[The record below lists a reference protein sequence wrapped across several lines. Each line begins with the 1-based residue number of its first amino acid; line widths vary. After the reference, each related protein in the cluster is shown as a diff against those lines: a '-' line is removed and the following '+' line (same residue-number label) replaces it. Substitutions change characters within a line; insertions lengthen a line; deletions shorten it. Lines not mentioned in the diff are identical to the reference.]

1 MMMIIIVS
9 PSIKGINFIIIL
21 ECIVYFSSSKGN
33 DYWVWIYVYLFSN
46 WANKY
51 THFLNNYLLYL
62 PVEAKPPKTRY
73 QLCCSYPSCS
83 DITWSGEYCT
93 VCILYSSQLFII
105 SSGNRIDK
113 VFSSLLMFILLH
125 ISFAS
130 QLYGIYHLFHHRQ
143 QFRWHK
149 LYMYLSC
156 RFSWWMT
163 EIFVWSVQ
171 MLRKPSCFVLAI
183 IIVFVEI
190 VLPM

>member
-1 MMMIIIVS
+1 MCT
-9 PSIKGINFIIIL
+9 
-21 ECIVYFSSSKGN
+21 CI
-33 DYWVWIYVYLFSN
+33 
-46 WANKY
+46 
-51 THFLNNYLLYL
+51 
-62 PVEAKPPKTRY
+62 
-73 QLCCSYPSCS
+73 SCS

-93 VCILYSSQLFII
+93 VCIHYSSQLFII

-171 MLRKPSCFVLAI
+171 MLRKSSCFVLAI
-183 IIVFVEI
+183 IIVLCKLRLWEDVRFVYVFVSCKI
-190 VLPM
+190 TVNFYRWTVLTLSSFTSGSALFRRRCSTTSHFLSSSW